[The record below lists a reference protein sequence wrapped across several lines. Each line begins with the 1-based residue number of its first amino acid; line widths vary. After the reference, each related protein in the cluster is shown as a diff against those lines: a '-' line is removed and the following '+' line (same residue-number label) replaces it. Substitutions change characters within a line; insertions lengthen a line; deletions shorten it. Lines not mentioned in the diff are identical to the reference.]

1 MRYRVLV
8 LLLAVTASAC
18 SSSEQGSP
26 STPES
31 SMVEVTVPAPT
42 ETSVET
48 TLPPLVTVPST
59 NPEPGSIEIVPQTL
73 SEECTEAVAD
83 LRTLMEEYPSVLD
96 VPYDGTYD
104 QAFAKGQAG
113 CPEEEFRRFHDLEL
127 LGWIYAR

>member
-18 SSSEQGSP
+18 SPSEQGSP
-26 STPES
+26 SSPEPS
-31 SMVEVTVPAPT
+31 AVEVTVPSSTQAA
-42 ETSVET
+42 ET

-59 NPEPGSIEIVPQTL
+59 NPEPGSIVIVPQTL
-73 SEECTEAVAD
+73 SDGCTEAVAD
-83 LRTLMEEYPSVLD
+83 LRSLMQEYPSVLD

-113 CPEEEFRRFHDLEL
+113 CPEDEFRRFHDLEL